1 MAKLDLACH
10 EKKLIRPI
18 VVVGSTGIGLP
29 VQKTNGPIIA
39 VISTSIGLPVKN
51 TIGSLMSVV
60 GVNGFH
66 GSHSHAYGY
75 TFKKVQDWQN
85 FISVSVLTSV
95 VQ

>member
-10 EKKLIRPI
+10 GKKLIRPI
-18 VVVGSTGIGLP
+18 IAIVGSTGIGLP
-29 VQKTNGPIIA
+29 VQKKTNGPIIA
-39 VISTSIGLPVKN
+39 VIISTSIGLLVKN

-85 FISVSVLTSV
+85 LFQCLYKRL
-95 VQ
+95 